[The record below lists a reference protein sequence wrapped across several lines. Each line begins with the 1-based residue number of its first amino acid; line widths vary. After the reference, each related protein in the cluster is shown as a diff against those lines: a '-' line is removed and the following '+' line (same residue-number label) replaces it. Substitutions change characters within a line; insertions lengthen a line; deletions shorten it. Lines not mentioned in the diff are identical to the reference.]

1 MMVLMTELSESLEHG
16 ELASS
21 GLLSFYDRLRGRVT
35 GFAQRSAGKP
45 GRGIVEVLLLAP
57 DLFILL
63 LRLILDKRVPSSARQ
78 LILGALVYFVTPID
92 LLPEAFLG
100 PAGFL
105 EDVVLAAAVLSVAL
119 SSDLE
124 AIAEGY
130 WNGSQRLRVVL
141 RDVSD
146 VAYNVLG
153 HNLYMRLQRLLSR
166 RGIHLE

>member
-1 MMVLMTELSESLEHG
+1 MTEPSEPVERG

-21 GLLSFYDRLRGRVT
+21 GLLSYYDRLRNRVT
-35 GFAQRSAGKP
+35 NFAQRRAGKP

-63 LRLILDKRVPSSARQ
+63 SRLILDNRVPAEARR
-78 LILGALVYFVTPID
+78 LILGALVYFITPID
-92 LLPEAFLG
+92 LLPEALLG
-100 PAGFL
+100 PAGLL

-119 SSDLE
+119 GPDLE

-130 WNGSQRLRVVL
+130 WNGSQRLRIVL

-153 HNLYMRLQRLLSR
+153 HNLYVRLQRLLSR

>member
-1 MMVLMTELSESLEHG
+1 MTEPSEPVERG

-21 GLLSFYDRLRGRVT
+21 GLLSYYDRLRNRVT
-35 GFAQRSAGKP
+35 NFAQRRAGKP

-63 LRLILDKRVPSSARQ
+63 SRLILDNRVPAEARR
-78 LILGALVYFVTPID
+78 LILGALVYFITPID
-92 LLPEAFLG
+92 LLPEALLG
-100 PAGFL
+100 PAGLL

-119 SSDLE
+119 GPDLE

-130 WNGSQRLRVVL
+130 WNGSQRLRIVL

-146 VAYNVLG
+146 VAYNVVG
-153 HNLYMRLQRLLSR
+153 HNLYVRLQRLLSR

>member
-1 MMVLMTELSESLEHG
+1 MIGKALTKMFGSKNDREVKELRKIVAVINDLEPSIEPLSDIQLQEKTVEFRERVAKG
-16 ELASS
+16 E
-21 GLLSFYDRLRGRVT
+21 
-35 GFAQRSAGKP
+35 P
-45 GRGIVEVLLLAP
+45 
-57 DLFILL
+57 
-63 LRLILDKRVPSSARQ
+63 LD
-78 LILGALVYFVTPID
+78 D

-119 SSDLE
+119 GPDLE

-141 RDVSD
+141 RDVSE

-153 HNLYMRLQRLLSR
+153 HNLYVRLQRLLAR
-166 RGIHLE
+166 RGIHLG

>member
-1 MMVLMTELSESLEHG
+1 MMESMTELSESVEHG

-21 GLLSFYDRLRGRVT
+21 GLLSYYDRLRNRVT
-35 GFAQRSAGKP
+35 RFAQRRAGKP
-45 GRGIVEVLLLAP
+45 GRGVMEVLLLAP

-63 LRLILDKRVPSSARQ
+63 LRLILDNRVPTGTRR

-92 LLPEAFLG
+92 LLPEALLG

-119 SSDLE
+119 GPDLE

-153 HNLYMRLQRLLSR
+153 HNLYIRLQRLLAR

>member
-1 MMVLMTELSESLEHG
+1 MTDLSEPVEHG

-21 GLLSFYDRLRGRVT
+21 GLLSYYDRLRNRVT
-35 GFAQRSAGKP
+35 GYAQRKAGKP
-45 GRGIVEVLLLAP
+45 GRGMVEILLLAP

-63 LRLILDKRVPSSARQ
+63 LRLVLDKQVPSATRR
-78 LILGALVYFVTPID
+78 LILGALVYFVTPVD

-100 PAGFL
+100 PTGLL

-119 SSDLE
+119 GPDLE

-146 VAYNVLG
+146 AAYNVLG
-153 HNLYMRLQRLLSR
+153 HNLYIRLRRLLAG
-166 RGIHLE
+166 RGIHLD

>member
-1 MMVLMTELSESLEHG
+1 MTEPSEPVVPG
-16 ELASS
+16 ELTSS
-21 GLLSFYDRLRGRVT
+21 GLLSYYDRLRNRVT
-35 GFAQRSAGKP
+35 DFAQRRAGKP

-63 LRLILDKRVPSSARQ
+63 SRLILDNRVPAETRR

-92 LLPEAFLG
+92 LLPEALLG
-100 PAGFL
+100 PAGLL

-119 SSDLE
+119 GPDLE
-124 AIAEGY
+124 AIADGY

-146 VAYNVLG
+146 LAYNVLG
-153 HNLYMRLQRLLSR
+153 HNLYVRLQRLLSR

>member
-1 MMVLMTELSESLEHG
+1 MTELNGPLERS

-21 GLLSFYDRLRGRVT
+21 GLLSFYDRMRYRVT
-35 GFAQRSAGKP
+35 SFADRRTGKP
-45 GRGIVEVLLLAP
+45 GRGMVEVLLLAP

-63 LRLILDKRVPSSARQ
+63 LRLVLDDRVPAAARR
-78 LILGALVYFVTPID
+78 LILGAIVYFVTPVD
-92 LLPEAFLG
+92 LLPEIFLG

-119 SSDLE
+119 GPDLE

-130 WNGSQRLRVVL
+130 WNGSQRLRVIL

-153 HNLYMRLQRLLSR
+153 HNLYQRLQRLLAR
-166 RGIHLE
+166 RGVRLG

>member
-1 MMVLMTELSESLEHG
+1 MTEPSEPVVPG

-21 GLLSFYDRLRGRVT
+21 GLLSYYDRLRNRVT
-35 GFAQRSAGKP
+35 DFAQRRAGKP

-63 LRLILDKRVPSSARQ
+63 SRLILDNRVPAEARR

-92 LLPEAFLG
+92 LLPEALLG
-100 PAGFL
+100 PAGLL

-119 SSDLE
+119 GPDLE
-124 AIAEGY
+124 AIADGY

-153 HNLYMRLQRLLSR
+153 HNLYVRLQRLLSR

>member
-1 MMVLMTELSESLEHG
+1 MTEPSEPVERG

-21 GLLSFYDRLRGRVT
+21 GLLSYYDRLRNRVT
-35 GFAQRSAGKP
+35 NFAQRRAGKP

-63 LRLILDKRVPSSARQ
+63 SRLILDNRVPAEARR
-78 LILGALVYFVTPID
+78 LILGALVYFITPID
-92 LLPEAFLG
+92 LLPEALLG
-100 PAGFL
+100 PVGLL

-119 SSDLE
+119 GPDLE

-130 WNGSQRLRVVL
+130 WNGSQRLRIVL
-141 RDVSD
+141 RDVPD

-153 HNLYMRLQRLLSR
+153 HNLYVRLQRLLSR

>member
-1 MMVLMTELSESLEHG
+1 MSELIEPVEPG
-16 ELASS
+16 KLASS
-21 GLLSFYDRLRGRVT
+21 GLLSFYDRLRNRVT
-35 GFAQRSAGKP
+35 DFAQRRAGKS
-45 GRGIVEVLLLAP
+45 GRGIVELLLLAP

-63 LRLILDKRVPSSARQ
+63 LRLILDNRVPAGARR

-92 LLPEAFLG
+92 LLPEALLG
-100 PAGFL
+100 PAGLL

-119 SSDLE
+119 GPDLE
-124 AIAEGY
+124 AIADGY

-153 HNLYMRLQRLLSR
+153 HNLYVRLQRLLSR